1 MKSHYKQTLFAVIG
15 FLVCL
20 AGVWSYLVKRA
31 EWDARGLFRESLQL
45 QVGNARAADVLDL
58 VTNAPGE
65 KYGFEPCL
73 AGHVD
78 CIGTIYVAN
87 TWLDRFYLA
96 RSSTFGARFVVT
108 NNRLTNREFLMESH
122 NVFHSEASSFV
133 FINEGM
139 GGPGWPAF
147 KAYRES
153 NGVGVNMTTEAAED
167 MRKAAYDFNF
177 GCLVKIGGCQTD
189 GEMLPIVN
197 RKDFIAPQDS
207 ARTYR

>member
-1 MKSHYKQTLFAVIG
+1 MKTHYKQMVFAVIG

-20 AGVWSYLVKRA
+20 TSVWSYSVKRA
-31 EWDARGLFRESLQL
+31 EWDARNLFRESLQL
-45 QVGNARAADVLDL
+45 QIGNARAADIVDL
-58 VTNAPGE
+58 ARNAPGE

-73 AGHVD
+73 AGHGD

-96 RSSTFGARFVVT
+96 DPSTFGVRFVVT

-133 FINEGM
+133 FVNEGM
-139 GGPGWPAF
+139 SGPGWPAF

-153 NGVGVNMTTEAAED
+153 NGIGVNMTTEAAED

-189 GEMLPIVN
+189 AEMLPILN
-197 RKDFIAPQDS
+197 RKDFIAPQAS
-207 ARTYR
+207 AGTYK